1 MGAAHYLSEGLNT
14 ILFKQDRKE
23 FNAWGVTDLL
33 IRRLDKPAIKS
44 IRLKTGRKDITKYG
58 HRWPGGDM
66 EIGNSLQAEF
76 MNAKSLVDRTLSLI
90 GYDID
95 KGREVAVFVN
105 GRKLGAVSEG
115 DDKEYSKTDSFRI
128 PAAYQIKGRNVIVIR
143 QDKRMQYP
151 WGVKDILVE

>member
-1 MGAAHYLSEGLNT
+1 MFTVRGRSTSWAEPPHS
-14 ILFKQDRKE
+14 
-23 FNAWGVTDLL
+23 TDS
-33 IRRLDKPAIKS
+33 RTSSPWS
-44 IRLKTGRKDITKYG
+44 G
-58 HRWPGGDM
+58 HRWPEGDI

-76 MNAKSLVDRTLSLI
+76 LNAKSLVDRTLSLI

-105 GRKLGAVSEG
+105 GRKLGVVSEG
-115 DDKEYSKTDSFRI
+115 DDKGYSKTNSFRI
-128 PAAYQIKGRNVIVIR
+128 PAAYQIEGRNVIVIR